1 MPEVTERTRIAAPL
15 SHVWPLLSDPA
26 AVASCIPGADLSP
39 QSEGN
44 LWRGAI
50 RVRFGPTVAAFRGEA
65 TLDFDHEAHR
75 CTIEGRGV
83 DQRGASRAL
92 SSGVDTATA
101 DGDETELLVEG
112 RFNVTGPLETFANA
126 GGVHV
131 ARAILTEFAANIAR
145 LAAERGAAADT
156 AAEPAP
162 ATQSAPAPNL
172 AETEPPRAAQAG
184 HALETAPRQPAPSPP
199 LPPRPSAAAKEISG
213 FRIAWLALLSW
224 LRGLFRKGT

>member
-44 LWRGAI
+44 VWRGAI

-75 CTIEGRGV
+75 CTIEGRGI

-92 SSGVDTATA
+92 SSGIVTATA
-101 DGDETELLVEG
+101 QGEETELLVEG

-131 ARAILTEFAANIAR
+131 ARAILSEFAANIAR
-145 LAAERGAAADT
+145 LAADQAPPPEAAT
-156 AAEPAP
+156 EPAP
-162 ATQSAPAPNL
+162 APLATEATPAPA
-172 AETEPPRAAQAG
+172 
-184 HALETAPRQPAPSPP
+184 QPAPVAPP
-199 LPPRPSAAAKEISG
+199 PPPRPPAPAQELSG
-213 FRIAWLALLSW
+213 FRIAWLALCSW
-224 LRGLFRKGT
+224 IRGLFRKGN

>member
-15 SHVWPLLSDPA
+15 SRVWPLLSDPA

-65 TLDFDHEAHR
+65 TLDFDHDAHR

-92 SSGVDTATA
+92 SSGVVTATA

-131 ARAILTEFAANIAR
+131 ARAILTEFAANIAK
-145 LAAERGAAADT
+145 LAAERSPAAQ
-156 AAEPAP
+156 AAPERE
-162 ATQSAPAPNL
+162 SAPAVPE
-172 AETEPPRAAQAG
+172 AAPAPPYPPAAAQE
-184 HALETAPRQPAPSPP
+184 L
-199 LPPRPSAAAKEISG
+199 SG